1 MTPGCPWHALA
12 EYGPANVKWCEQRL
26 CAWVNEPAN
35 AWSNVAFVVVAL
47 VILIMGR
54 GKTASGMTGLMRWFA
69 PLAAL
74 RGACSFVYH
83 ASNVWLTQVFDFLGM
98 YLFCC
103 LLLGLNVVRLGW
115 LTERALPRV
124 YVGTA
129 LGLTVLT
136 AGIVRVGAPIQG
148 IVFVLIVATVITEG
162 LCRRRARERYGLGG
176 FFAALGLMAAAI
188 VCSLLDVTRVWCDP
202 ADHFLQGHAAW
213 HVLSALSLLP
223 AYVHYRQFA
232 RTR

>member
-35 AWSNVAFVVVAL
+35 AWSNLAFVVVAL
-47 VILIMGR
+47 VIFRMGR
-54 GKTASGMTGLMRWFA
+54 GRAASGTTGLMRWFA
-69 PLAAL
+69 PLVAL
-74 RGACSFVYH
+74 MGACSFVYH

-115 LTERALPRV
+115 LSERALPRV

-129 LGLTVLT
+129 LGLTALT

-162 LCRRRARERYGLGG
+162 LCRRRAKEYGLAG

-188 VCSLLDVTRVWCDP
+188 LCSLLDVTRVWCDP

-223 AYVHYRQFA
+223 AYVHYRQFG